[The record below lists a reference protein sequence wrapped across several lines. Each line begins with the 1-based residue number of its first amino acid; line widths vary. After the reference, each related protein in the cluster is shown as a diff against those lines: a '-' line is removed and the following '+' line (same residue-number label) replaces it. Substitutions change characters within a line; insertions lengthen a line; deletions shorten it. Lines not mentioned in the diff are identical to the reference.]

1 MFTDQIGRYFAIF
14 IFAPILIFKGINLN
28 DNLLLILGIA
38 LFFWDL
44 YWILFRKPKV
54 SIHFHK
60 NLNDI

>member
-44 YWILFRKPKV
+44 YWKPKV